1 MNMES
6 LSKGERTRQAIQDAA
21 YHLFLEQGYSA
32 SSMRQ
37 IAEAAGLAVSG
48 IYNHFASKDEIFEAI
63 VHDKHPYKQ
72 ILPVLIA
79 APGVTTEAFVRNAAQ
94 ALVDELGR
102 RPDFLKLMFIEIVE
116 FNTEHLPGI
125 FEEILPQ
132 VLPLIQRLQSPANSI
147 RSIHPALVLRAFL
160 GMFFSFYMTEAM
172 LGETMPTELREHG
185 FESFVDIFLHG
196 ILLPVAEE

>member
-1 MNMES
+1 MDTES

-37 IAEAAGLAVSG
+37 IAEAADLAVSG

-132 VLPLIQRLQSPANSI
+132 VLPLIQRLQSPTNSL

>member
-1 MNMES
+1 MDSES

-63 VHDKHPYKQ
+63 IHDKHPYKQ
-72 ILPVLIA
+72 ILPVIIA
-79 APGVTTEAFVRNAAQ
+79 APGDTTEEFVRNAAQ

-172 LGETMPTELREHG
+172 LGETMPIELREHG

>member
-1 MNMES
+1 MDTES